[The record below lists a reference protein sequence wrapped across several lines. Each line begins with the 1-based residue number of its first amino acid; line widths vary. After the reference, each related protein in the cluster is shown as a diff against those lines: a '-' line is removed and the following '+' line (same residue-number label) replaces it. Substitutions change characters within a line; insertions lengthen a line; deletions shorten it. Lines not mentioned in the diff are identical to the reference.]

1 MAKTLK
7 ESAMLVRRTHAATVD
22 LSAQAYHIALIVV
35 LVLVGLCG
43 CSAMETP
50 EFERPQLPQKS
61 NWSAELAGEQRIDL
75 KWWHGFDEPMLD
87 ALMEQA
93 IGANLDLA
101 LLAARTEVA
110 GSQISQAR
118 ARLLPILNFGSRTD
132 TSNISGSTN
141 LPTTN
146 KIGVGG
152 DMLWEIDVWGKA
164 RKGVAAQKAAYAA
177 SEADWRAG
185 YLVMA
190 SNVSSAYFQVRQSD
204 QQLNEQQAAIDRAE
218 EILSM
223 QQQMHS
229 RGLVAETIVLQQQ
242 AELHRLHNQK
252 LELER
257 VRGLTVNA
265 LATLVGEVAGE
276 FSVPHTAP
284 WGNVEPIAVPI
295 GLPSQML
302 SRRPDLVAAEYRLLQ
317 AVQLEGQSRLA
328 QMPTIGLTGLGGSA
342 SFGLSDLLK
351 TWTAGLS
358 SVVQFPV
365 FNPNVR
371 AQIKVSE
378 AQVQV
383 AEAQY
388 RRAVFAAFEEVEN
401 VLVNLNSRRQ
411 QRSEL
416 TSRRNRLQTVQER
429 TLVQLEL
436 GLISRLEVLERE
448 RSLLDAEQALL
459 ANRWQLV
466 DDTVALFKAV
476 GGGWDPDIV
485 AQR

>member
-1 MAKTLK
+1 MRPTPNH
-7 ESAMLVRRTHAATVD
+7 TATVR
-22 LSAQAYHIALIVV
+22 LPVQARYHIVCIVV
-35 LVLVGLCG
+35 LVLLGLPG
-43 CSAMETP
+43 CSAMQTP
-50 EFERPQLPQKS
+50 EFERPQLPEKT
-61 NWSAELAGEQRIDL
+61 NWSAELAGEQRIDM
-75 KWWHGFDEPMLD
+75 KWWNGFDEPMLD

-101 LLAARTEVA
+101 ILAARTEVA

-190 SNVSSAYFQVRQSD
+190 SNVSSAYFQIRQSD
-204 QQLNEQQAAIDRAE
+204 QQLDKQQAAIDRAE
-218 EILSM
+218 EILVM

-242 AELHRLHNQK
+242 AELHRLRTQK

-265 LATLVGEVAGE
+265 LATLVGAVAGE

-284 WGNVEPIAVPI
+284 WGDVEPIEVPI
-295 GLPSQML
+295 GLPAEIL

-317 AVQLEGQSRLA
+317 SVQLEGQSRLA
-328 QMPTIGLTGLGGSA
+328 QMPTVGLTGLGGSA

-411 QRSEL
+411 QRNEL
-416 TSRRNRLQTVQER
+416 EARRNRLHTVQER

-436 GLISRLEVLERE
+436 GLVSRLEVLERE

-476 GGGWDPDIV
+476 GGGWDPDFV